1 MKRIVFILSVLLYI
15 PLLVM
20 AEINPTVVQ
29 STIDALVSKNS
40 TDHIAIKKGVRQVA
54 RLWQSTDGDEDI
66 FKEFCLSNYIAEA
79 GEKRDVFFKISDY
92 LEAISGHFSQM
103 SQKLDWHVTIETGP
117 IHQIDYMFSTLT
129 PQAHF
134 VEDMYAN
141 KIAFFIALNFPK
153 LTLQEKESLGNDRL
167 AWAYARLGDRFTSR
181 IPTSVRQQNSLVSND
196 ADRYIDAYNI
206 FMGELFNAKGK
217 QVFPKDMILLSHWNL
232 RDEIKANYNKGA
244 EGLDKQKTI
253 YEVMKRIISQEIPKE
268 VVNSDAFQWNPF
280 TNTLFKENNIIDFE
294 SESPVRYQKM
304 LNNFHAQLRVDKY
317 MDDTYIDRKFND
329 EMEMALTDVEAL
341 FESFLSAPEL
351 KEIGKLIS
359 KQVGR
364 KLQAFDIWYD
374 GFKPRANLDET
385 KLDEQIRA
393 LYANA
398 ENLEK
403 DLPNILVKLGYA
415 PERAKYLADRIAV
428 DPARGSG
435 HAAGGSMKG
444 EKARLRTRIPTDGM
458 NYKGYNIAIH
468 EFGHN
473 VEQTISLYDVDYYL
487 LAGVPNTAF
496 TEALAF
502 VFQKRDLEILGID
515 NNDPEKDKMDL
526 FDKVWSLYEITGVS
540 MLDIAVWKWLYANP
554 DATATQLQEATIRLS
569 KEIWNKYYAPVFG
582 VKDET
587 VLAVYS
593 HMIGY
598 PLYLS
603 AYAFGQIIEYQLEN
617 YFTGKDFAAEVDRI
631 FKQGQLTPNVW
642 MREATGSTLS
652 AEPMLEAVRKTL
664 NEL

>member
-317 MDDTYIDRKFND
+317 MD
-329 EMEMALTDVEAL
+329 
-341 FESFLSAPEL
+341 
-351 KEIGKLIS
+351 
-359 KQVGR
+359 
-364 KLQAFDIWYD
+364 
-374 GFKPRANLDET
+374 
-385 KLDEQIRA
+385 
-393 LYANA
+393 
-398 ENLEK
+398 
-403 DLPNILVKLGYA
+403 
-415 PERAKYLADRIAV
+415 
-428 DPARGSG
+428 
-435 HAAGGSMKG
+435 
-444 EKARLRTRIPTDGM
+444 
-458 NYKGYNIAIH
+458 
-468 EFGHN
+468 
-473 VEQTISLYDVDYYL
+473 
-487 LAGVPNTAF
+487 
-496 TEALAF
+496 
-502 VFQKRDLEILGID
+502 
-515 NNDPEKDKMDL
+515 
-526 FDKVWSLYEITGVS
+526 
-540 MLDIAVWKWLYANP
+540 
-554 DATATQLQEATIRLS
+554 
-569 KEIWNKYYAPVFG
+569 
-582 VKDET
+582 
-587 VLAVYS
+587 
-593 HMIGY
+593 
-598 PLYLS
+598 
-603 AYAFGQIIEYQLEN
+603 
-617 YFTGKDFAAEVDRI
+617 
-631 FKQGQLTPNVW
+631 
-642 MREATGSTLS
+642 
-652 AEPMLEAVRKTL
+652 
-664 NEL
+664 